1 MNANNF
7 KSLSGLSL
15 FTAAVLGFAIV
26 SVSPAGAATRQQIK
40 RMVVEEALLTNV
52 PPSLALA
59 VAKTESNFRGNA
71 LSSAG
76 ARGVMQIMPRTA
88 RGEFGVAAD
97 ELWNP
102 RLNIQLGIDYLES
115 LIRRYNGR
123 WDLALSHYNGGT
135 VESAGFPPRPHTYT
149 SKYVND
155 VLRWEK
161 RYRNQAKTWAAA
173 FMNKTD
179 LGRPL
184 PWVDEKPAKP
194 RRTRGRIFS
203 GDDFR
208 GDEKPARPRR
218 TRGRVFSGDDFD
230 ESIEA
235 RRLRVR
241 PYLDD
246 FTPIV
251 RWTSG

>member
-123 WDLALSHYNGGT
+123 WDLALSHY
-135 VESAGFPPRPHTYT
+135 
-149 SKYVND
+149 
-155 VLRWEK
+155 VLR
-161 RYRNQAKTWAAA
+161 ATIH
-173 FMNKTD
+173 
-179 LGRPL
+179 L
-184 PWVDEKPAKP
+184 
-194 RRTRGRIFS
+194 
-203 GDDFR
+203 
-208 GDEKPARPRR
+208 
-218 TRGRVFSGDDFD
+218 
-230 ESIEA
+230 
-235 RRLRVR
+235 
-241 PYLDD
+241 
-246 FTPIV
+246 
-251 RWTSG
+251 